1 MEHLKSLGPLAAV
14 AAIAWLTSS
23 HPYST
28 ATIAIAGTCSLAYV
42 AIRGVKWATSH

>member
-14 AAIAWLTSS
+14 AVIALLTSS

-28 ATIAIAGTCSLAYV
+28 ATIAIAGTCGLAYV